1 MSFKTPF
8 LPENMPKAL
17 ANFGFYKVQRHTKSA
32 LVGMLENFF
41 DSINAEYSIK
51 MPEIIGTQN
60 SEELTKVFIKKD
72 FPYEQ
77 RQLPLIVVSIQSVK
91 ERKMY
96 IGADNLVGYAVRE
109 TSSGKT
115 AVEVYQGAA
124 EVTVVF
130 IIVCQSPEDRMKYAE
145 LLNVCF
151 THYYRWQY
159 FYTLGDHN
167 MFSIVP
173 NTTGL
178 DIGPESEATDIS
190 PESLLYVTDI
200 TMISFVEYTFS
211 DTESYLVM
219 RDYIIDEESGVIE
232 AFDEI

>member
-8 LPENMPKAL
+8 LPENRPKAL

-41 DSINAEYSIK
+41 DSINTEYSIQ

-60 SEELTKVFIKKD
+60 SDELTKIFIKKD
-72 FPYEQ
+72 FPYAQ
-77 RQLPLIVVSIQSVK
+77 RKLPLVVVSIQSVK

-96 IGADNLVGYAVRE
+96 IGVDNLVGYDVRE

-115 AVEVYQGAA
+115 AVEIYQGAA
-124 EVTVVF
+124 DVIIAFV
-130 IIVCQSPEDRMKYAE
+130 IVCQSPEDRMKYAE
-145 LLNVCF
+145 LINICF

-159 FYTLGDHN
+159 FYTLGDNN

-178 DIGPESEATDIS
+178 TIGPEKEATDVS
-190 PESLLYVTDI
+190 PDTLLYITDI
-200 TMISFVEYTFS
+200 AMTSFVEYTFS
-211 DTESYLVM
+211 DTEPFGEL
-219 RDYIIDEESGVIE
+219 RNLIIDKTSGPIE
-232 AFDEI
+232 AFEET